1 MEEISRYL
9 CGEMD
14 DFEKTEF
21 EHKIHLDSA
30 LRDEFM
36 EAKEVWDQME
46 NLIAGSVDEINTDGA
61 WQKVN
66 NRILKDDEEVQ
77 LSSPS
82 FYQMPIMLK
91 WAASIL
97 IVVGL
102 AWLSYIMWLQPTGSP
117 MLVFENTD
125 QQLISVK
132 TLQDGSLI
140 YLAQTST
147 IQYPQQFSNNER
159 SIQLSGEAFFD
170 VAHDDKK
177 PFRIKAGN
185 ANIEVLGTSFN
196 VKTHDANSLELF
208 VETGKV
214 KVSMSNSPT
223 STYVEAGQL
232 LTLTNGS
239 AKVVNT
245 SAYNTLWRKN
255 ILQFRDERL
264 EDIFYGLGKTYGYIL
279 VAENE
284 ELNNR
289 LMTLTIYDGSLKTI
303 SELIALSLSVEYE
316 LKSDSLVVFRNS
328 Q

>member
-21 EHKIHLDSA
+21 EHKLHLDSA
-30 LRDEFM
+30 LNEEFM
-36 EAKEVWDQME
+36 EAKEVWEQME
-46 NLIAGSVDEINTDGA
+46 SLIAGSVDDINTDGA

-66 NRILKDDEEVQ
+66 NRILEEEEVVQ
-77 LSSPS
+77 LTSPS
-82 FYQMPIMLK
+82 VYHFPVLLK

-97 IVVGL
+97 IIAGL
-102 AWLSYIMWLQPTGSP
+102 GWLTYLMWLQPNHSP

-132 TLQDGSLI
+132 TLQDGSLV
-140 YLAQTST
+140 YLSQTSA
-147 IQYPQQFSNNER
+147 IEYPQQFSNTER

-170 VAHDDKK
+170 VAHDNSK

-239 AKVVNT
+239 AKVVYS
-245 SAYNTLWRKN
+245 SAYNTHWRKN
-255 ILQFRDERL
+255 IIQFRDERL
-264 EDIFYGLGKTYGYIL
+264 EDIFYGLGKTYGFTF
-279 VAENE
+279 VAENK

-303 SELIALSLSVEYE
+303 SELIALSLSIEYE
-316 LKSDSLVVFRNS
+316 LKSDSLVVFRDR